1 MSDVIDPSRSTSDAF
16 NRRVFVGLGA
26 GAVAFGSSIA
36 AALAQADGFGQPHP
50 PIVPEDDPAIG
61 TAHTQL
67 TRPDT
72 TIDAYAAWPKNVTA
86 HTPGVVVT
94 QHIWGVD
101 ATIRDTVRRYAKE
114 GFIAIAPNLFARS
127 HAPSG
132 DGTSDISLFRAAATA
147 VFSAPDQVHGDLLAG
162 HDWIAAK
169 APSGKI
175 GITGFCMGG
184 GIALR
189 QVIDHKDYAA
199 CVMFYGDVL
208 QGAPK
213 DQPVTAE
220 TFAYAKHVTAP
231 VMGNFGERDTSIK
244 PDDVRAMFA
253 LLPVP
258 HDAKIYPEAGH
269 AFFDDTRKA
278 YVGSAASDAWTRT
291 LAWFRTYLT

>member
-1 MSDVIDPSRSTSDAF
+1 MPDVIDPSQSTSAAF

-26 GAVAFGSSIA
+26 GAAAFGSSIA
-36 AALAQADGFGQPHP
+36 AALAQADGFGQPHA
-50 PIVPEDDPAIG
+50 PIVAEDDPTIV
-61 TAHTQL
+61 TARLQL

-114 GFIAIAPNLFARS
+114 GFIAIAPDLFARS

-132 DGTSDISLFRAAATA
+132 DGSTDISLFRPAAVA
-147 VFSAPDQVHGDLLAG
+147 VFSNPDQVHGDLLAA
-162 HDWIAAK
+162 HDWITKK

-184 GIALR
+184 GIALH
-189 QVIDHKDYAA
+189 QVIAHNDYAA

-220 TFAYAKHVTAP
+220 TFAYTKHITTP
-231 VMGNFGERDTSIK
+231 VMGNFGGRDTSIK
-244 PDDVRAMFA
+244 PEDVNAMFA
-253 LLPVP
+253 LLTVP
-258 HDAKIYPEAGH
+258 HDAKVYPEAGH
-269 AFFDDTRKA
+269 AFFDDTRKS
-278 YVGSAASDAWTRT
+278 YVASAASDAWTRT
-291 LAWFRTYLT
+291 LGWFHTYLT